1 MNFLNRLLGRDHE
14 APVKKP
20 IDENELKGILIEA
33 KRKNKEASDR
43 LAATV
48 GRQTRDAELVRQVI
62 DDMLRRADKRKV
74 RKTGGAT

>member
-1 MNFLNRLLGRDHE
+1 MNFLNRLLGRNYE
-14 APVKKP
+14 VPVRKH
-20 IDENELKGILIEA
+20 IDENELKDILVEA
-33 KRKNKEASDR
+33 KRKNKEASDK

-74 RKTGGAT
+74 RKTGGTI